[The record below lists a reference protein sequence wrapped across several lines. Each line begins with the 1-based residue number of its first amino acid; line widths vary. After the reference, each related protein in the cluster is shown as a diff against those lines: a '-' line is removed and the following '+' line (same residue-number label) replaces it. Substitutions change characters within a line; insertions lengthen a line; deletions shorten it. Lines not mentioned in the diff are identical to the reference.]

1 MITSENQTYIL
12 TLVKRLL
19 PTILEEVGF
28 DPTVKEVGHSYGEK
42 VEETLV
48 EKLCELDPAFTA
60 PEGKREM
67 QDVSFNDD
75 LINIK
80 FGFDKKGQPN
90 MVAFNRLSERYLKG
104 EIDSYYIISIDG
116 KTNKVTFFDLY
127 QHLPYTNYNVGTGQV
142 MLKEKPFFQSFNQ
155 KKDYSISKL
164 TIINTLR
171 AMKVQS
177 HKDHVTL
184 KEQQLKKSLELFD
197 NTLKQYVTNY

>member
-1 MITSENQTYIL
+1 MISPFNQTYIL
-12 TLVKRLL
+12 KLVERLL

-60 PEGKREM
+60 PDTKRAM

-90 MVAFNRLSERYLKG
+90 MVAFNRLSERFLKG

-116 KTNKVTFFDLY
+116 KDNKVTFFDLY

-142 MLKEKPFFQSFNQ
+142 MLKERQFFETFDQE
-155 KKDYSISKL
+155 KDYSISKIS
-164 TIINTLR
+164 IIHTLR
-171 AMKVQS
+171 QMKVQS

-184 KEQQLKKSLELFD
+184 KEIQLKKSLELFD
-197 NTLKQYVTNY
+197 NTLKQYC

>member
-1 MITSENQTYIL
+1 MISPNDQTYIL
-12 TLVKRLL
+12 NTVKRLL
-19 PTILEEVGF
+19 PQILKEINF
-28 DPTVKEVGHSYGEK
+28 DPTVKEVGHTFGEK
-42 VEETLV
+42 VEEVLVNKLV
-48 EKLCELDPAFTA
+48 ELDSRFTA
-60 PEGKREM
+60 PDNKREM

-90 MVAFNRLSERYLKG
+90 MVAFNRLSTRYLKN

-127 QHLPYTNYNVGTGQV
+127 QQLPYTNYNVGTGQV
-142 MLKEKPFFQSFNQ
+142 MLKEKQFFNIFNQ
-155 KKDYSISKL
+155 EKDYSLSKL

-171 AMKVQS
+171 KMKVQS
-177 HKDHVTL
+177 HNEHVTL

-197 NTLKQYVTNY
+197 TTLRQYS

>member
-80 FGFDKKGQPN
+80 FGFDKTGQPN

-116 KTNKVTFFDLY
+116 KDNKVTFFDLY
-127 QHLPYTNYNVGTGQV
+127 QHLPYTNYHVGTGQV
-142 MLKEKPFFQSFNQ
+142 MLKERQFFETFDQE
-155 KKDYSISKL
+155 KDYSISKIS
-164 TIINTLR
+164 IIHKLR
-171 AMKVQS
+171 QMKVQS
-177 HKDHVTL
+177 HNDHIKL
-184 KEQQLKKSLELFD
+184 KEIQLKKSLELFD
-197 NTLKQYVTNY
+197 NTLKQYC

>member
-28 DPTVKEVGHSYGEK
+28 DPTVKEVGHSFGEK

-48 EKLCELDPAFTA
+48 NKLCDLDPAFTA

-142 MLKEKPFFQSFNQ
+142 MLKEKPFFESFNQ

-177 HKDHVTL
+177 HKDHVAL

-197 NTLKQYVTNY
+197 KTLEEFC

>member
-1 MITSENQTYIL
+1 MISPNNQTYIL
-12 TLVKRLL
+12 KLVERLL
-19 PTILEEVGF
+19 PTILEEVDF
-28 DPTVKEVGHSYGEK
+28 DPTVKEVGHSFGEK

-48 EKLCELDPAFTA
+48 DKLIEIDPRFVA
-60 PEGKREM
+60 PDTKRAM
-67 QDVSFNDD
+67 QDVKFGDD

-90 MVAFNRLSERYLKG
+90 MVAFNRLSEKFLKD

-116 KTNKVTFFDLY
+116 KDKKVTFFDLY

-142 MLKEKPFFQSFNQ
+142 MLKEKPFFESFNQ

-177 HKDHVTL
+177 HKDHVAL

-197 NTLKQYVTNY
+197 KTLEEYC

>member
-1 MITSENQTYIL
+1 MISPNDQTYIL
-12 TLVKRLL
+12 NTVKRLL
-19 PTILEEVGF
+19 PQILKEINF
-28 DPTVKEVGHSYGEK
+28 DPTVKEVGHTFGEK
-42 VEETLV
+42 VEEVLVNKLV
-48 EKLCELDPAFTA
+48 ELDSRFTA
-60 PEGKREM
+60 PDNKREM

-90 MVAFNRLSERYLKG
+90 MVAFNRLSTRYLKN

-127 QHLPYTNYNVGTGQV
+127 QQLPYTNYNVGTGQV
-142 MLKEKPFFQSFNQ
+142 MLKEKQFFNIFNQ
-155 KKDYSISKL
+155 QKDYSLSKL

-171 AMKVQS
+171 RMKVQS
-177 HKDHVTL
+177 HNEHVTL

-197 NTLKQYVTNY
+197 TTLRQYS

>member
-1 MITSENQTYIL
+1 MITPENQTYIL
-12 TLVKRLL
+12 NTVKKLL
-19 PTILEEVGF
+19 PQILKEVDF
-28 DPTVKEVGHSYGEK
+28 DPTVKEVGHSFGEK

-48 EKLCELDPAFTA
+48 DKLIEIDPRFVA
-60 PEGKREM
+60 PDTKRAM
-67 QDVSFNDD
+67 QDVKFGDD

-142 MLKEKPFFQSFNQ
+142 MLKEKPFFETFNQ

-197 NTLKQYVTNY
+197 NTLKQYVTDY

>member
-1 MITSENQTYIL
+1 MITPENQTYIL
-12 TLVKRLL
+12 NTVKKLL
-19 PTILEEVGF
+19 PQILKEVDF

-116 KTNKVTFFDLY
+116 KDNKVTFFDLY

-142 MLKEKPFFQSFNQ
+142 MLKERQFFETFDQE
-155 KKDYSISKL
+155 KDYSISKIS
-164 TIINTLR
+164 IIHTLR
-171 AMKVQS
+171 QMKVQS
-177 HKDHVTL
+177 HHDHITL
-184 KEQQLKKSLELFD
+184 KEIQLKKSLELFD
-197 NTLKQYVTNY
+197 NTLKQYC

>member
-142 MLKEKPFFQSFNQ
+142 MLKEKPFFESFNQ

-197 NTLKQYVTNY
+197 NTLKQYVTDY

>member
-1 MITSENQTYIL
+1 MITPENQTYIL
-12 TLVKRLL
+12 NTVKKLL
-19 PTILEEVGF
+19 PQILKEVDF
-28 DPTVKEVGHSYGEK
+28 DPTVKEVGHSFGEK

-48 EKLCELDPAFTA
+48 DKLIEIDPRFVA
-60 PEGKREM
+60 PDTKRAM
-67 QDVSFNDD
+67 QDVKFGDD

-116 KTNKVTFFDLY
+116 KDNKVTFFDLY

-142 MLKEKPFFQSFNQ
+142 MLKERQFFETFDQE
-155 KKDYSISKL
+155 KDYSISKIS
-164 TIINTLR
+164 IIHTLR
-171 AMKVQS
+171 QMKVQS
-177 HKDHVTL
+177 HHDHITL

-197 NTLKQYVTNY
+197 NTLKQYC

>member
-1 MITSENQTYIL
+1 MISPNNQTYIL

-90 MVAFNRLSERYLKG
+90 MVAFNRLSEKFLKD

-116 KTNKVTFFDLY
+116 KDKKVTFFDLY

-142 MLKEKPFFQSFNQ
+142 MLKEKSFFESFDQ
-155 KKDYSISKL
+155 EKDYSISKY
-164 TIINTLR
+164 TVIQTLR
-171 AMKVQS
+171 KMKVQS
-177 HKDHVTL
+177 HNDHVKL
-184 KEQQLKKSLELFD
+184 KELQLKKSLELFD
-197 NTLKQYVTNY
+197 KTLSRY

>member
-1 MITSENQTYIL
+1 MITPENQTYIL
-12 TLVKRLL
+12 NTVKKLL
-19 PTILEEVGF
+19 PQILKEVDF
-28 DPTVKEVGHSYGEK
+28 DPTVKEVGHSFGEK

-48 EKLCELDPAFTA
+48 NKLCDLDPAFTA

-90 MVAFNRLSERYLKG
+90 MVAFNRLSEKFLKD

-116 KTNKVTFFDLY
+116 KDKKVTFFDLY

-142 MLKEKPFFQSFNQ
+142 MLKEKSFFESFDQ
-155 KKDYSISKL
+155 EKDYSISKY
-164 TIINTLR
+164 TVIQTLR
-171 AMKVQS
+171 KMKVQS
-177 HKDHVTL
+177 HNDHVKL
-184 KEQQLKKSLELFD
+184 KEIQLKKSLELFD
-197 NTLKQYVTNY
+197 KTLSRY

>member
-1 MITSENQTYIL
+1 MISPNNQTYIL

-90 MVAFNRLSERYLKG
+90 MVAFNRLSEKFLKDV
-104 EIDSYYIISIDG
+104 IDSYYIISIDG
-116 KTNKVTFFDLY
+116 KDKKVTFFDLY

-142 MLKEKPFFQSFNQ
+142 MLKEKSFFESFDQ
-155 KKDYSISKL
+155 KKDYSISKY
-164 TIINTLR
+164 TVIQTLR
-171 AMKVQS
+171 KMKVQS
-177 HKDHVTL
+177 HNDHVKL
-184 KEQQLKKSLELFD
+184 KEIQLKKSLELFD
-197 NTLKQYVTNY
+197 KTLSRY

>member
-1 MITSENQTYIL
+1 MISPNNQTYIL

-90 MVAFNRLSERYLKG
+90 MVAFNRLSEKLLKD

-116 KTNKVTFFDLY
+116 KDKKVTFFDLY
-127 QHLPYTNYNVGTGQV
+127 QHLSYTNYNVGTGQV
-142 MLKEKPFFQSFNQ
+142 MLKEKSFFESFDQ
-155 KKDYSISKL
+155 EKDYSVSKY
-164 TIINTLR
+164 TVIQTLR
-171 AMKVQS
+171 KMKVQS
-177 HKDHVTL
+177 HNDHVKL
-184 KEQQLKKSLELFD
+184 KEIQLKKSLELFD
-197 NTLKQYVTNY
+197 KTLSRY

>member
-1 MITSENQTYIL
+1 MITPENQTYIL
-12 TLVKRLL
+12 NTVKKLL
-19 PTILEEVGF
+19 PQILKEVDF
-28 DPTVKEVGHSYGEK
+28 DPTVKEVGHSFGEK

-48 EKLCELDPAFTA
+48 DKLIEIDPRFVA
-60 PEGKREM
+60 PDTKRAM
-67 QDVSFNDD
+67 QDVKFGDD

-90 MVAFNRLSERYLKG
+90 MVAFNRLSERFLKG

-142 MLKEKPFFQSFNQ
+142 MLKEKPFFDSFDQ
-155 KKDYSISKL
+155 EIDYSISKIS
-164 TIINTLR
+164 IIHQLR
-171 AMKVQS
+171 QMKVQS
-177 HKDHVTL
+177 HKDHITL

-197 NTLKQYVTNY
+197 NTLKNYC

>member
-1 MITSENQTYIL
+1 MISPNNQTYIL

-28 DPTVKEVGHSYGEK
+28 DPTVKEVGHSFGEK

-48 EKLCELDPAFTA
+48 DKLIEIDPRFVA
-60 PEGKREM
+60 PDTKRAM
-67 QDVSFNDD
+67 QDVKFGDD

-90 MVAFNRLSERYLKG
+90 MVAFNRLSEKFLKD

-116 KTNKVTFFDLY
+116 KDKKVTFFDLY

-142 MLKEKPFFQSFNQ
+142 MLKEKSFFESFDQ
-155 KKDYSISKL
+155 KKDYSISKY
-164 TIINTLR
+164 TVIQTLR
-171 AMKVQS
+171 KMKVQS
-177 HKDHVTL
+177 HNDHVKL
-184 KEQQLKKSLELFD
+184 KEIQLKKSLELFD
-197 NTLKQYVTNY
+197 KTLSRY

>member
-1 MITSENQTYIL
+1 MISPNDQTYIL
-12 TLVKRLL
+12 NTVKRLL
-19 PTILEEVGF
+19 PQILKEINF
-28 DPTVKEVGHSYGEK
+28 DPTVKEVGHTFGEK
-42 VEETLV
+42 VEEVLVNKLV
-48 EKLCELDPAFTA
+48 ELDSRFTA
-60 PEGKREM
+60 PDNKREM

-90 MVAFNRLSERYLKG
+90 MVAFNRLSTRYLKN

-127 QHLPYTNYNVGTGQV
+127 QQLPYTNYNVGTGQV
-142 MLKEKPFFQSFNQ
+142 MLKEKQFFNIFNQ
-155 KKDYSISKL
+155 EKDYSLSKL

-171 AMKVQS
+171 RMKVQS
-177 HKDHVTL
+177 HNEHVTL

-197 NTLKQYVTNY
+197 TTLRQYS

>member
-12 TLVKRLL
+12 KLVKRLL

-60 PEGKREM
+60 PDTKRAM

-90 MVAFNRLSERYLKG
+90 MVAFNRLSERFLKG

-116 KTNKVTFFDLY
+116 KDNKVTFFDLY

-142 MLKEKPFFQSFNQ
+142 MLKERQFFETFDQE
-155 KKDYSISKL
+155 KDYSISKIS
-164 TIINTLR
+164 IIHTLR
-171 AMKVQS
+171 QMKVQS
-177 HKDHVTL
+177 HNDHVTL
-184 KEQQLKKSLELFD
+184 KEIQLKKSLELFD
-197 NTLKQYVTNY
+197 NTLKQYC

>member
-90 MVAFNRLSERYLKG
+90 MVAFNRLSEKFLKD

-116 KTNKVTFFDLY
+116 KDKKVTFFDLY

-142 MLKEKPFFQSFNQ
+142 MLKEKSFFESFDQ
-155 KKDYSISKL
+155 EKDYSISKY
-164 TIINTLR
+164 TVIQTLR
-171 AMKVQS
+171 KMKVQS
-177 HKDHVTL
+177 HNDHVKL
-184 KEQQLKKSLELFD
+184 KEIQLKKSLELFD
-197 NTLKQYVTNY
+197 KTLSRY